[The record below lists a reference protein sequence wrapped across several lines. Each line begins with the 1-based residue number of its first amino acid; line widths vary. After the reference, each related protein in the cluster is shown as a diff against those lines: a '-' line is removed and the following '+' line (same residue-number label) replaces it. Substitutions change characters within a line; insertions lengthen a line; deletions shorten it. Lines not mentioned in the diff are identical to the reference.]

1 MYTLQ
6 ILDRGQTFLH
16 QLDDRPLVVGSGPD
30 VGLRLL
36 EDEVLPQHAR
46 IEPFDGKLRIVAMAK
61 LLVNGR
67 AAQQAELALGDR
79 IEIGRA
85 VLVVG
90 QSIQR
95 KASPEDVLA
104 EPRRRPE
111 RAPARRSGKLVPLLA
126 AGLLLGG
133 ILAVVWTNGGGASSV
148 QAELAIVE
156 RTLDKGD
163 VERAAKTID
172 RLRRDWADAGDDRL
186 ARLEIAQQRLDGI
199 QAAEAKLTKSVLD
212 PDVAWTW
219 KQWSDELQRLEHAGE
234 PAERVAA
241 RRVRSSLTETLLRRP
256 VKPVAQEQVAKAG
269 ASPEDAA
276 KVRAP
281 QPAGNAAS
289 QPAGNAPAP
298 RVEASADIAIAEA
311 KRFAQSGLFAQAVA
325 MLQAEAGQVKDPAVV
340 ARLQQQI
347 VDVRTEALGAMETLV
362 ADGKRL
368 CADGKA
374 REAITSI
381 ASAQHRFPTTDEFAP
396 LAAVLRQ
403 AEVAVAEAEQRH
415 RRGVARPDAEV
426 PKDDAVR
433 VATLATLRTQLD
445 LVRAAEERAAFAEAA
460 QLLRD
465 GAKMVADR
473 DVDFAGRLE
482 SRAAEAE
489 LLAAWHEAVAAHLR
503 SGKAVEVPLR
513 SGRAATLRSVDG
525 PTLCGA
531 TVDGEVRITWHD
543 VAAGG
548 VQALI
553 EQIKAGG
560 PAALGAASLL
570 YKGGDSA
577 MAEAVLARLLRAD
590 AGSKAAVDAVVARGR
605 GEPADP
611 RGYTLGKEGFVSAR
625 SLEIQK
631 ESQKLLVRLDALLR
645 GKDRAAR
652 DAFVDEVLAQGPDM
666 LGALIAACKKEL
678 GNQVARLEAGT
689 LKKQVDKL
697 DAQRAELD
705 RARQHAKDLIYDEVK
720 YFYPYRP
727 PAVTPDRFAE
737 YNRVQAEVDRRVAAV
752 RVLWHD
758 DKQRVRIPASL
769 QTDLDRLDWVA
780 KVLADLGE
788 LDPATLARIDWAR
801 ALPPGDSVGIADYCR
816 TPAERDE
823 IELWRRIE
831 AYDAVVCKQV
841 SSGARELLKITNGYR
856 AMFRHRP
863 LAIVERVCSAAQG
876 HAEEMSKLGYFAH
889 MSPTPGRRTPFE
901 RMRNAGYNFGVSEN
915 IALHDSAQGAHDAW
929 CRSSGH
935 HRNLLNPNHKEFG
948 VGQDGR
954 NWVEN
959 FGSGA
964 TYEEHSAWPKGPVPG
979 RLGQR

>member
-16 QLDDRPLVVGSGPD
+16 PLDDRPLVVGSSPEA
-30 VGLRLL
+30 GLRLA
-36 EDEVLPQHAR
+36 EEEVMPQHAR
-46 IEPFDGKLRIVAMAK
+46 IEGTDGKLRIVAMAK

-67 AAQQAELALGDR
+67 ATQAADLALGDR

-90 QSIQR
+90 QSVPR

-104 EPRRRPE
+104 EPRRRLE
-111 RAPARRSGKLVPLLA
+111 RAPARRAGKLVPLLA
-126 AGLLLGG
+126 AGVLAGG
-133 ILAVVWTNGGGASSV
+133 IVAFVWSNGSGSSSV
-148 QAELAIVE
+148 QAELAMLE

-163 VERAAKTID
+163 LERATKSLD
-172 RLRRDWADAGDDRL
+172 KLRREWIDASDDRL
-186 ARLEIAQQRLDGI
+186 ERLARVQHRLDGI
-199 QAAEAKLTKSVLD
+199 REAEVQLTAEVLD
-212 PDVAWTW
+212 PELERTKA
-219 KQWSDELQRLEHAGE
+219 QWMVELQRLEQEGDQ
-234 PAERVAA
+234 AERVAA

-256 VKPVAQEQVAKAG
+256 AKRAVPAQDAEARSAAAG
-269 ASPEDAA
+269 
-276 KVRAP
+276 
-281 QPAGNAAS
+281 PATAGQS
-289 QPAGNAPAP
+289 QPVVPVPPPANQKASTAPA
-298 RVEASADIAIAEA
+298 ETSADVAAAEA
-311 KRFAQSGLFAQAVA
+311 RRFADSGLFAQAVA

-347 VDVRTEALGAMETLV
+347 ADVRAAAVRAMETLV
-362 ADGKRL
+362 ADGKKL
-368 CADGKA
+368 CADGKP
-374 REAITSI
+374 REAITAI
-381 ASAQHRFPTTDEFAP
+381 ATAQHRFPGTAEFAP
-396 LAAVLRQ
+396 LGAALREAEAAV
-403 AEVAVAEAEQRH
+403 VEAEQRQ
-415 RRGVARPDAEV
+415 RRQAARPDAVV
-426 PKDDAVR
+426 PQDDALR
-433 VATLATLRTQLD
+433 VATLATLRQQLD
-445 LVRAAEERAAFAEAA
+445 LVRTAEERAEFAEAA
-460 QLLRD
+460 RLLRQ
-465 GAKMVADR
+465 GAAMVADR
-473 DVDFAGRLE
+473 DADFAGRLE
-482 SRAAEAE
+482 SRAIEAD
-489 LLAAWHEAVAAHLR
+489 LLAAWHAAVAAHLGA
-503 SGKAVEVPLR
+503 GKAVDVQMR
-513 SGRAATLRSVDG
+513 SGRTMALRSVDG
-525 PTLCGA
+525 AALLGA
-531 TVDGEVRITWHD
+531 TADGEVRVTWHD
-543 VAAGG
+543 VAARG
-548 VQALI
+548 VQSLCEA
-553 EQIKAGG
+553 IKVDGD
-560 PAALGAASLL
+560 AALGAATLL
-570 YKGGDSA
+570 YKGGEA
-577 MAEAVLARLLRAD
+577 ALAEAVLAKLLRAD
-590 AGSKAAVDAVVARGR
+590 AGRKAVVDAAVARGR

-625 SLEIQK
+625 SIEIQK
-631 ESQKLLVRLDALLR
+631 ESQKLVVRLDAVLR
-645 GKDRAAR
+645 GKDGAAR
-652 DAFVDEVLAQGPDM
+652 KAFVDEVLAQGPDM
-666 LGALIAACKKEL
+666 LGAFIGACRKEL
-678 GNQVARLEAGT
+678 TNQVAKLEAGT
-689 LKKQVDKL
+689 LKKQIDKL

-788 LDPATLARIDWAR
+788 LDAAMSAQVDWAR
-801 ALPPGDSVGIADYCR
+801 ALPPGDSVGIVDFCR

-823 IELWRRIE
+823 LEQWRRIE
-831 AYDAVVCKQV
+831 AYNAVVAKQA

-863 LAIVERVCSAAQG
+863 LALVERICSAAQG
-876 HAEEMSKLGYFAH
+876 HAEEMSKLSYFAH

-901 RMRNAGYNFGVSEN
+901 RMRNAGYDFGVSEN

-959 FGSGA
+959 FGSGS
-964 TYEEHSAWPKGPVPG
+964 TYEQHAAWPRDAVPG